1 MLVLQL
7 TINLVAAIMSL
18 LGAIFNGES
27 PFHAIQMLWINLI
40 IDLLGCISFIIEKPN
55 YKLIEG
61 KSYTRKDK
69 LLTTEMV
76 NLIII
81 QSIIQVVILT
91 LILFFGP
98 YALNMVSSVGA
109 ESSSKDEEAKKHY
122 TIFFN
127 TFILLQIFNEF
138 NARHLEF

>member
-109 ESSSKDEEAKKHY
+109 ESS
-122 TIFFN
+122 
-127 TFILLQIFNEF
+127 
-138 NARHLEF
+138 